1 MFAAFLPSPQVWRLR
16 ERTPEVDNMGWPFRP
31 MASEPTIL
39 EPAAALEPSILVHW
53 LSLYIGCVVCMLG
66 IVVTRQ
72 AYKLSP
78 GFQARL
84 AATGFHQL
92 AMDAPVADKARV
104 T

>member
-1 MFAAFLPSPQVWRLR
+1 MISWKCPLLLLPSLKFGDFANARPKY
-16 ERTPEVDNMGWPFRP
+16 NMGWPFRP

-72 AYKLSP
+72 ARR
-78 GFQARL
+78 GE
-84 AATGFHQL
+84 
-92 AMDAPVADKARV
+92 
-104 T
+104 

>member
-1 MFAAFLPSPQVWRLR
+1 
-16 ERTPEVDNMGWPFRP
+16 MGWPFRP

-72 AYKLSP
+72 ARRSE
-78 GFQARL
+78 
-84 AATGFHQL
+84 
-92 AMDAPVADKARV
+92 
-104 T
+104 